1 MFYAYFM
8 KSFAQFNEDIFIFDV
23 FKKKKVNDGIFIEFG
38 AWDGVHLS
46 NCKLL
51 ADNKWAGFFIEGNK
65 KRYEDCKKNY
75 SENKRIEVINKFID
89 KNFTLDN
96 LINDYKIEKIDLL
109 SIDIDGKD
117 LTELKR
123 LTLIKPKVIIIEY
136 NSTIPLDVE
145 CEDFEGGNGSSY
157 LSIKNFLKI
166 KNYQLIHASNCNL
179 IFIDQNFN
187 NDEFKEINSKDI
199 MKNLNLLRYGFNN
212 FGEMFFIEN
221 KKIVKKEIFKFP
233 TMKNFIVFQPVPKFL
248 RNLTDENGK
257 GYKIV
262 KILYSNLILLL
273 FRPILFFKKIFNIN
287 KN

>member
-1 MFYAYFM
+1 M

-51 ADNKWAGFFIEGNK
+51 ADNKWGGFFIEGNK

-75 SENKRIEVINKFID
+75 FENKRIEVINKFID

-157 LSIKNFLKI
+157 LSIK
-166 KNYQLIHASNCNL
+166 
-179 IFIDQNFN
+179 IF
-187 NDEFKEINSKDI
+187 
-199 MKNLNLLRYGFNN
+199 
-212 FGEMFFIEN
+212 
-221 KKIVKKEIFKFP
+221 
-233 TMKNFIVFQPVPKFL
+233 
-248 RNLTDENGK
+248 
-257 GYKIV
+257 
-262 KILYSNLILLL
+262 
-273 FRPILFFKKIFNIN
+273 
-287 KN
+287 